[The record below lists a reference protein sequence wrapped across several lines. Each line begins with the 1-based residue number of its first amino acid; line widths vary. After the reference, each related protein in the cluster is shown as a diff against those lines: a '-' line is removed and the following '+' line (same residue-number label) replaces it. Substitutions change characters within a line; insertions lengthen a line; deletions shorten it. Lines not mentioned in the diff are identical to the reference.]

1 MISQIGKGSY
11 GRALKAL
18 DKSKNMIVVIKSI
31 DVSLLSN
38 KQRTDA
44 LNEVNVLR
52 NIRHPFIVRHFDNFM
67 DKSNLCLTLEF
78 ADGGDLAMRIS
89 NNRSRHQ
96 FYSEPQICR
105 WFTQIL
111 LGLSYI
117 HSKNI
122 MHRDLKPQNI
132 LIMLHEDRAL
142 IGDFGICR
150 VLSSKNELASTMIG
164 TPYYLS
170 PEIFQHRPYSLKSDI
185 WSLGCLLCMFR
196 LELK

>member
-18 DKSKNMIVVIKSI
+18 DKRKNQVVVIKSI

-78 ADGGDLAMRIS
+78 ADGGDLAARIAGH
-89 NNRSRHQ
+89 RTRHQ
-96 FYSEPQICR
+96 FFPESQVSR
-105 WFTQIL
+105 WFAQIL
-111 LGLSYI
+111 LGLSFI

-132 LIMLHEDRAL
+132 LLMLKEDRAL

-150 VLSSKNELASTMIG
+150 VLASKNELASTMIG

-185 WSLGCLLCMFR
+185 WSLGCLLCMCSF
-196 LELK
+196 